1 MKYLVLLYGNDDSW
15 AWEKWPKE
23 TLEAMNTSMNTL
35 MEDLSKSGEL
45 VGGEGLASPARTKT
59 VWFRNGT
66 SVVTD
71 GPYSEAKEV
80 LAGYFLVDVESEDRA
95 LEIAKLIHAMD
106 IDLPPSQYE
115 MPIEVRPVEQ
125 EAGMEM

>member
-23 TLEAMNTSMNTL
+23 TLEAMNTEMNKL
-35 MEDLSKSGEL
+35 MAELSESGEL
-45 VGGEGLASPARTKT
+45 VNGEGLASPARTKT

-71 GPYSEAKEV
+71 GPYSESKEV
-80 LAGYFLVDVESEDRA
+80 LAGYFLVDVESEERA
-95 LEIAKLIHAMD
+95 LEVAKRIHGLD
-106 IDLPPSQYE
+106 IDLPESQTE
-115 MPIEVRPVEQ
+115 MPIEVRPVED